1 MQTYIYIFQS
11 RSTYY
16 HVFHCFEFTNEFM
29 HEMDYSINGFL
40 YMNKKYEYYIP
51 SVNLLAYLKDNPPI
65 CLWIIF
71 VMGQYRYLAKI
82 H

>member
-1 MQTYIYIFQS
+1 
-11 RSTYY
+11 
-16 HVFHCFEFTNEFM
+16 M